1 MINANQITSRL
12 RMMSDQELQRFAEM
26 HKQDPYMFPLAFN
39 ESNMRKEMR
48 SAPQGQGAAPQAPVN
63 QQALAAMQPA
73 QLPEDQGIGALNPNM
88 QFADGGL
95 VSFAGG
101 GESTAGPYSRA
112 DDRDFGTGG
121 VAYADG
127 GAIRF
132 AKGKEVP
139 SAYEMYGPQLSEFY
153 APNPADMYGPD
164 IDRMI
169 RAGLIPPPANREALL
184 DYIEGAPPS
193 AKKRGDRS
201 MDSILA
207 APVPV
212 PAERQT
218 APLTSG
224 TYGAGLGTKY
234 ADRNKAALDAIEER
248 ARLQQPSPVSAEPK
262 AAPTRTLTYGMLRGE
277 MPDTKAQYQALQA
290 QEAATKQAEAEAAAR
305 TAAERAPLVA
315 WQNARLKLAEERDK
329 AVFAGRDPS
338 AINAKIAEMDKN
350 RPTPPPVPAMS
361 GNPFAQQKAL
371 VNARVADAKANAPGA
386 ALPSAPGGPLP
397 PNLQTPGAGAG
408 NVPLPSMPGGP
419 SAMRAPGI
427 TAIAPRAPS
436 GVAPSAPDDSFVK
449 SIRRVYADAEE
460 AQAKRDAQREIEYL
474 ARRPEPESFKERKA
488 ALEEDRADVEKESRM
503 NEGLAWLTFASKVVQ
518 PGKNTIQALVEGA
531 SAGGEQYSRAQKDL
545 KKAEKERKLGLAALA
560 EAERAAEA
568 GQFKEAQARMD
579 AMATRSENSL
589 TAQVN
594 AVAAAYGI
602 SQKEA
607 FDMMLAER
615 QMASQK
621 EIAAAGNAT
630 TLQAAQM
637 RLDAEQREAQLRYAA
652 GQAKLNA
659 DDFDQLMKFVQTP
672 QGMVMTPPEAVAAYA
687 RMKAT
692 YGAVRS
698 SPTVVDTPGTRAP

>member
-48 SAPQGQGAAPQAPVN
+48 AAPQGQGAAPQAPVN

-139 SAYEMYGPQLSEFY
+139 IAYEMYGPQMSEFY

-184 DYIEGAPPS
+184 DYIEGASPS

-212 PAERQT
+212 PADRQT

-234 ADRNKAALDAIEER
+234 TDRNKAALDAIEER
-248 ARLQQPSPVSAEPK
+248 ARLQQPAPVSTEPK

-329 AVFAGRDPS
+329 AIFAGRDPS

-361 GNPFAQQKAL
+361 GSPLEQQKAL
-371 VNARVADAKANAPGA
+371 VNARVADAQAR
-386 ALPSAPGGPLP
+386 APGGPLP
-397 PNLQTPGAGAG
+397 SGFPIPGASGAG

-419 SAMRAPGI
+419 GAARAP
-427 TAIAPRAPS
+427 AAAVAPRAP
-436 GVAPSAPDDSFVK
+436 GGLPPVGEDYRSAPAIEKMFGKYVT
-449 SIRRVYADAEE
+449 DAETE
-460 AQAKRDAQREIEYL
+460 AQKRIEEYQKD
-474 ARRPEPESFKERKA
+474 RPAPETFAEQKA
-488 ALEEDRADVEKESRM
+488 LLEENRADVEKESRM
-503 NEGLAWLTFASKVVQ
+503 NEGLAWLTFASRVVQ

-531 SAGGEQYSRAQKDL
+531 SAGGEQYARAQKDL
-545 KKAEKERKLGLAALA
+545 KKAEKERKMGLAALA
-560 EAERAAEA
+560 QAERAEKRNDYDKVEMYKQQAMQRADKARDASVLALSHATGEDTKIA
-568 GQFKEAQARMD
+568 AQRMD
-579 AMATRSENSL
+579 SALNR
-589 TAQVN
+589 Q
-594 AVAAAYGI
+594 
-602 SQKEA
+602 SQEG
-607 FDMMLAER
+607 
-615 QMASQK
+615 
-621 EIAAAGNAT
+621 IAAAGNAT